1 MSNSHLKKKLSN
13 LRYKTF
19 FQIVIVSSLCIIIL
33 IVFFKKLIIDKLN
46 QVVVLLKD
54 IGEGEGDLTKQITI
68 DTNDEIGELAK
79 YYNIFIDKLKL
90 IIIRLKEISL
100 LNTQF
105 GEGLAKNTEDMSASN
120 VEVLSTIDSIK
131 NKIEILNGEITSSS
145 RLMDNVS
152 SLLGT
157 MVSEVKNQNDY
168 VNKSMESLND
178 LRQKINMVNDI
189 ASDNKKLSNNL
200 NNLASFGEK
209 DMRDAI
215 NSIKDISQSV
225 FVIIDMIKIINNVAS
240 QTNLLAMNAAIEAA
254 HAGEYGKGFAVV
266 ADEIRTLAETTS
278 LNSKNISNSLKD
290 IINKIEN
297 SKNLVEK
304 TGSSFTNII
313 NSISGV
319 DTGIGNINELMYV
332 VLQLALTME
341 SNFKKLVEISNTVD
355 NSCFETKD
363 SMNRV
368 TSNLKNA
375 LNISFENMTG
385 INEIYAGMVE
395 MSNSSLNLVELGNK
409 NAENIQK
416 LKEEIM
422 KFKT

>member
-1 MSNSHLKKKLSN
+1 MKTESKIGEIEIYLSNSHLKKKLSN

-240 QTNLLAMNAAIEAA
+240 QTNLVTA
-254 HAGEYGKGFAVV
+254 
-266 ADEIRTLAETTS
+266 R
-278 LNSKNISNSLKD
+278 
-290 IINKIEN
+290 
-297 SKNLVEK
+297 EK
-304 TGSSFTNII
+304 
-313 NSISGV
+313 
-319 DTGIGNINELMYV
+319 
-332 VLQLALTME
+332 
-341 SNFKKLVEISNTVD
+341 
-355 NSCFETKD
+355 
-363 SMNRV
+363 
-368 TSNLKNA
+368 
-375 LNISFENMTG
+375 
-385 INEIYAGMVE
+385 
-395 MSNSSLNLVELGNK
+395 
-409 NAENIQK
+409 
-416 LKEEIM
+416 
-422 KFKT
+422 